1 MISIFMVQ
9 FSLIL
14 FQWLNLATRRQD
26 KTRLRFLVLTS
37 VYLIFNLTWVSLLE
51 TLSFSTWSEIPMI
64 GFIGILMIGYTCYY
78 LLRETSV
85 INPIGKSIKLI
96 VVLSSTYCVFEAVQ
110 LYGSTRFIT
119 FASYL
124 FLGLIQLFVILGII
138 GFAKPIVRSKIRNG
152 SLSPIYSASLIVACI
167 YGFAPFLFGLVN
179 EQSTEFILI
188 NVPFLILSVAYIGHY
203 LNQSKSESK
212 LLQQENS
219 NDTLHSRFVR
229 TKRFIDEV
237 ELTDRQ
243 KEIAQLILLGYS
255 YKSISDKLFLAEASV
270 RKHASNIFKKS
281 GVSNLLEFNQNF
293 KNRPETDN

>member
-1 MISIFMVQ
+1 MVQ
-9 FSLIL
+9 FSLIV
-14 FQWLNLATRRQD
+14 FQWLNLVTRRQD
-26 KTRLRFLVLTS
+26 KTRIRFLVLTS

-51 TLSFSTWSEIPMI
+51 TLSFSTWSEIPTI
-64 GFIGILMIGYTCYY
+64 GFLGIGMIGYTCYY

-85 INPIGKSIKLI
+85 ITPIGKSFKLI
-96 VVLSSTYCVFEAVQ
+96 IILSGTYCAFEVVQ
-110 LYGSTRFIT
+110 MFSPQWVIT
-119 FASYL
+119 YISYFL
-124 FLGLIQLFVILGII
+124 LGLIQLFAILGIAR
-138 GFAKPIVRSKIRNG
+138 FVKPIVRSKIRNG
-152 SLSPIYSASLIVACI
+152 SLSPIYSASLVVACI

-188 NVPFLILSVAYIGHY
+188 NVPYLILSLAYIGHY
-203 LNQSKSESK
+203 LNQSKSEFK

-219 NDTLHSRFVR
+219 SDTLHGRFVR

-243 KEIAQLILLGYS
+243 KEIAQLVLLGYS

-281 GVSNLLEFNQNF
+281 GVSNLLEFKQNF
-293 KNRPETDN
+293 KSRPATDDDVNN